1 MKKLLLTILII
12 FNLSACSTLEVVHNP
27 VGCIGQPMVS
37 FGFTS
42 EEVESL
48 SESVKKKIII
58 FARTLRGRIDAQCAK
73 NKNHDKIHETH
84 SKY

>member
-1 MKKLLLTILII
+1 MKKLPLMILMI

-27 VGCIGQPMVS
+27 VGCIGQPVVS
-37 FGFTS
+37 LGFTS
-42 EEVESL
+42 EEAESL
-48 SESVKKKIII
+48 SESVKKKIVI
-58 FARTLRGRIDAQCAK
+58 FANTLRARIDAQCAK